1 MVVEESK
8 ASNSSYSEE
17 KVISSDKLPP
27 PEILQKYESIMPGL
41 AKILVDKA
49 NLQTRHRID
58 IERRT
63 VISNII
69 KSTAGLIFGFLI
81 GIFGLGGGFYLTTK
95 GYNVVGFIFT
105 SSTLV
110 TLVMT
115 FIYGSQSRRNERQK
129 IGEVHNSNSNNKI
142 HEDLK

>member
-1 MVVEESK
+1 MVVEESN
-8 ASNSSYSEE
+8 ASGTSYSQER
-17 KVISSDKLPP
+17 VISADKLPP

-41 AKILVDKA
+41 AKILVEKS
-49 NLQTRHRID
+49 NMQTKHRID
-58 IERRT
+58 IEKRT
-63 VISNII
+63 VMSNII

-81 GIFGLGGGFYLTTK
+81 GIFGMGGGFYLTTK

-115 FIYGSQSRRNERQK
+115 FIYGSQSRRNEEQRVGK
-129 IGEVHNSNSNNKI
+129 LHNKI
-142 HEDLK
+142 S

>member
-1 MVVEESK
+1 MVVEES
-8 ASNSSYSEE
+8 SSSGSSYNAE
-17 KVISSDKLPP
+17 KRISADKLPP

-41 AKILVDKA
+41 AKILVEKA

-58 IERRT
+58 IERRM

-69 KSTAGLIFGFLI
+69 KSIIGLIFGFLI

-95 GYNVVGFIFT
+95 GYNVVGIVFT

-129 IGEVHNSNSNNKI
+129 IGELHNTISK
-142 HEDLK
+142 